1 MPDFAASYS
10 WTTSSSVHGRIWF
23 FVDVLAACLRADAF
37 HLGRT
42 QASKDILTGLLS
54 DEPDRAAEIS
64 LVLEAVIDGFWN
76 EGHLNPKGNNP
87 EELLATT
94 LRCLATYLPE
104 HREAILS
111 HV

>member
-1 MPDFAASYS
+1 MKAQSNIHFNALRGETHFLELPDEE
-10 WTTSSSVHGRIWF
+10 
-23 FVDVLAACLRADAF
+23 DADAVY
-37 HLGRT
+37 LCRT
-42 QASKDILTGLLS
+42 QAGKNILLGLLL

-76 EGHLNPKGNNP
+76 EGHLNPKGTNP
-87 EELLATT
+87 EELLAVT